1 MNEQQQAVRPSIKP
15 RDAAPKHEVLGTI
28 DIGAGLPN
36 GAWDAVGSGV
46 PNAMFEAP
54 GWERKTALDKAT
66 PKARPGYV
74 QRWVRIAQADGKPD
88 AANKSEA
95 LMTGW
100 RPRRAETLAP
110 EEHGMPVYDAGDGKG
125 GVIVFKEQLLLCEMR
140 TEQYQAACRAL
151 EMEHERINRVIYQQT
166 MNNKDLPSRYA
177 SMGFEGGRDTAGLI
191 DD

>member
-1 MNEQQQAVRPSIKP
+1 MSETLARPTTKP
-15 RDAAPKHEVLGTI
+15 SAPKHEILGSI

-36 GAWDAVGSGV
+36 GAWDAVGSGI
-46 PNAMFEAP
+46 PNAMYETP

-88 AANKSEA
+88 VANKAEA

-100 RPRRAETLAP
+100 RPRRAETLHP
-110 EEHGMPVYDAGDGKG
+110 SEQGMPVYDAGDGKG
-125 GVIVFKEQLLLCEMR
+125 GVIVFKEQLLLCEMP
-140 TEQYQAACRAL
+140 EAQYQAACKAL
-151 EMEHERINRVIYQQT
+151 EQQYTEINRVIYSQT
-166 MNNKDLPSRYA
+166 QNNGLPSRYA
-177 SMGFEGGRDTAGLI
+177 SMGFEGGGRDMAGLI